1 MALTLSF
8 RRPLLPAIALL
19 LAGVLAPAGAP
30 HAFAAVDTVYVSLSG
45 SDAQGDGSAAKPYRS
60 LTAALQKTPS
70 NAANPKVIKLSS
82 GTFSAATTGEAFP
95 LALRSWMTILGA
107 GRNATI
113 LDAGQALHLFTGQQ
127 IQQAGLAGLC
137 LQNGK
142 ATGAAA
148 AGQGGGVWIKGFTNF
163 TLRNCL
169 IRDNTA
175 AEAGGGLFISKGS
188 GLTVQ
193 NCVLENNRALNGGAM
208 YHDSSS
214 ASLITGTTL
223 QHNRAGN
230 LGGALYIAATAP
242 TIQKCRIRWNGAE
255 QSQQQGGGGIVL
267 SNAVGAVIGGAFE
280 LGNDIHENTGGVQ
293 GSQLFLLDKQ
303 STADARFNFWGAL
316 PDKKVA
322 APTAQINLGNA
333 RNVAI
338 NVAFGTKTFFVAPT
352 GADENNG
359 SAAQPWRTI
368 NYAQSQFFATELDT
382 MRLYLR
388 PGIYGTAST
397 GENFPIRLKS
407 RVSLLGAGQEATFIE
422 GANWL
427 QSELVAAVNVV
438 GARLTAVA
446 LRHAGRGALVARGC
460 ERLLLDSL
468 LVENN
473 QGSRGAGF
481 TIIGGSGNRIAN
493 CLFRGNHS
501 TGSGGALALLGEDTE
516 VVQNVFL
523 NNQAVRGGALAADS
537 GSAAVLEQNDFTG
550 NTAEAGG
557 ALYLAQAR
565 LQVSGNRIR
574 RNHATAGGG
583 AIALDGG
590 SQPVIGASR
599 SRGNDLYGNTTAG
612 QGTQLWRTSPGLTVD
627 ARYNFWGEVPG
638 PGTAVPENEFSLLEY
653 RTLAIRLPRGTRT
666 IYVSPSGDDEATG
679 ATPDA
684 PLRTMTEALQLFFG
698 TPEAPMTLQLLPG
711 QYAPDTNRETFPLA
725 LESHLTLTGAGREQT
740 VISGDGI
747 HRLFEG
753 RKLQQVALRQ
763 MTLRHGKSGQRG
775 GGVLLD
781 SVTTVLIDSC
791 RFQENEAVQGGGLAL
806 RGCKPATIQFTQFD
820 GNQAQLRGGGVH
832 VEGDSVALRNCEFIG
847 NQAVASGGGLY
858 FSKMKLAYLHSNY
871 LADNQAEQGG
881 GAALASGAAQFFR
894 NTIIDNS
901 ATLSGGAL
909 FIAAEA
915 NAVIGG
921 TPENGNDLYGN
932 RAPGNGKALAGP
944 SRPTPNDARYNFFGA
959 RPDEAQVSSLA
970 GFNVSEFRRTS
981 IILPSA
987 ERTLYLS
994 PNGSDDNR
1002 APSAKNPLRTLGRA
1016 LRLFVALP
1024 GDRFTLSLANGVY
1037 SRTSTGE
1044 VLPVRLPSRVV
1055 LAGSHADSVII
1066 HGGEASRLLEVVEA
1080 DSVEIRQLTL
1090 AAGASRAA
1098 EQPAENGAGL
1108 RLENSRAIRLVG
1120 VHLRGNTTPAFGAGL
1135 AGMAVTQLYLS
1146 QCRFTQNR
1154 GSGAALY
1161 LQNSSGE
1168 ILACTIANNHS
1179 PALGSAMY
1187 LDNSS
1192 VQISGCRITQNHTE
1206 ATTLGGAI
1214 YCTGAALPVIGG
1226 ESGRGNDIFGNTG
1239 GNTGRQLLRT
1249 HSTPKIKA
1257 SHNYFGVAQPTE
1269 QEISPLNGFDL
1280 EPTRNVPLAGN
1291 NPPLWVNVAPPVSP
1305 PLAASRQ
1312 DTIRFSAS
1320 AIDTDNDPLSY
1331 TWFVDNFSV
1340 SFAQDFAWVAFFYAE
1355 GRHTVRVEVSDGV
1368 HSISAEWQIDL
1379 AYTAVHEPA
1388 GHLPAQFQLAQVF
1401 PNPLRA
1407 AATPGRIMFQTARQS
1422 VVDLVIYDVMGR
1434 RVRHLLHAE
1443 KPAGVHQAFWEGRD
1457 DNGRPLPA
1465 GVYLLHMNAGSFQ
1478 ATQKLVLV
1486 K

>member
-1 MALTLSF
+1 M
-8 RRPLLPAIALL
+8 PAIVLL
-19 LAGVLAPAGAP
+19 GFVLATAGAP

-60 LTAALQKTPS
+60 LTVALQKTSS

-82 GTFSAATTGEAFP
+82 GTFSAATTGEVFP
-95 LALRSWMTILGA
+95 LALRSWLTILGA
-107 GRNATI
+107 GRNSTI
-113 LDAGQALHLFTGQQ
+113 IDAGQALHIFSGNQ
-127 IQQAGLAGLC
+127 IQQSALVNLC

-142 ATGAAA
+142 AAGAAA

-169 IRDNTA
+169 IRNNTA
-175 AEAGGGLFISKGS
+175 AGAGGGLYLSKGS
-188 GLTVQ
+188 GLLVQ
-193 NCVLENNRALNGGAM
+193 DCLLENNFALNGGAM
-208 YHDSSS
+208 YHDSST
-214 ASLITGTTL
+214 ATLLIGTTV
-223 QHNRAGN
+223 QHNRASN
-230 LGGALYIAATAP
+230 IGGGLYMTATAP
-242 TIQKCRIRWNGAE
+242 TIQKCRIRWNVAE
-255 QSQQQGGGGIVL
+255 QSQQQGAGGIVL
-267 SNAVGAVIGGAFE
+267 ANAVGAVIGGSFE
-280 LGNDIHENTGGVQ
+280 LGNDIHDNIGGVQ

-303 STADARFNFWGAL
+303 STADARFNFWGVL

-322 APTAQINLGNA
+322 APTSQINLSNA

-338 NVAFGTKTFFVAPT
+338 TVAFGTKTFYVAPS
-352 GADENNG
+352 GSDENNG

-388 PGIYGTAST
+388 AGIYGTATT
-397 GENFPIRLKS
+397 GESFPIRLKS
-407 RVSLLGAGQEATFIE
+407 RLSLLGAGQEATIIE
-422 GANWL
+422 GANWS
-427 QSELVAAVNVV
+427 QTELVAAVNVV
-438 GARLTAVA
+438 ATRLTAMT

-473 QGSRGAGF
+473 QGTRGAGIA
-481 TIIGGSGNRIAN
+481 IIGGSGNRIAN

-523 NNQAVRGGALAADS
+523 NNQAVQGGALAADS

-550 NTAEAGG
+550 NSAEVGG
-557 ALYLAQAR
+557 ALYLSQAR
-565 LQVSGNRIR
+565 LQVSSNRIR
-574 RNHATAGGG
+574 QNHATAGGG
-583 AIALDGG
+583 AIALDGS
-590 SQPVIGASR
+590 SQPLIGASR
-599 SRGNDLYGNTTAG
+599 SRGNDIYGNTTAG
-612 QGTQLWRTSPGLTVD
+612 QGSQLWRTSPGLTVD

-638 PGTAVPENEFSLLEY
+638 PGTAVPQNEFSLLEY
-653 RTLAIRLPRGTRT
+653 RNLAIRLPRGTRT
-666 IYVSPSGDDEATG
+666 VYVSPNGDDEASG
-679 ATPDA
+679 ATPQT
-684 PLRTMTEALQLFFG
+684 PLRTISEALNLFFG
-698 TPEAPMTLQLLPG
+698 TADSPMTLQLLPG
-711 QYAPDTNRETFPLA
+711 EYAPDSNRETFPIA
-725 LESHLTLTGAGREQT
+725 LESHLTLTSAGREQT

-753 RKLQQVALRQ
+753 RKLKQVALRHL
-763 MTLRHGKSGQRG
+763 TLRQGKSGQRG

-781 SVTTVLIDSC
+781 SVATVLVDSC
-791 RFQENEAVQGGGLAL
+791 LFQENEAVQGGGLAL
-806 RGCKPATIQFTQFD
+806 RGCNPATIRFTRFD
-820 GNQAQLRGGGVH
+820 KNQATLRGGGLH
-832 VEGDSVALRNCEFIG
+832 VEGDSLVVRNCEFTG
-847 NQAVASGGGLY
+847 NQAISEGGGLY
-858 FSKMKLAYLHSNY
+858 FSKMKLAYLHSNF
-871 LADNQAEQGG
+871 LAGNQAEQGG
-881 GAALASGAAQFFR
+881 GAAVASGTAQFFR
-894 NTIIDNS
+894 NTIIDNQ
-901 ATLSGGAL
+901 ATRSGGAL
-909 FIAAEA
+909 FIAAAA

-921 TPENGNDLYGN
+921 APENGNDLYGN
-932 RAPGNGKALAGP
+932 RAPANGKALAGQAR
-944 SRPTPNDARYNFFGA
+944 STPIEARFNFFGA
-959 RPDEAQVSSLA
+959 YPNEAQVNPLA
-970 GFNVSEFRRTS
+970 SFTVSEFRRTS
-981 IILPSA
+981 IILPSG

-994 PNGSDDNR
+994 PHGTDDNL

-1016 LRLFVALP
+1016 LRLFVSLP
-1024 GDRFTLSLANGVY
+1024 GDRFTLSLASGVY
-1037 SRTSTGE
+1037 SRKSTGE

-1066 HGGEASRLLEVVEA
+1066 NGGDASRLLEVVEA

-1090 AAGASRAA
+1090 AAGASRGAG
-1098 EQPAENGAGL
+1098 QPEENGAGL
-1108 RLENSRAIRLVG
+1108 RLQNSRAIRLVG
-1120 VHLRGNTTPAFGAGL
+1120 VHFRDNTTQAFGAGL

-1168 ILACTIANNHS
+1168 ILACTITNNHS

-1214 YCTGAALPVIGG
+1214 YCTGTTLPVIGG
-1226 ESGRGNDIFGNTG
+1226 EAGRGNDIFGNTG
-1239 GNTGRQLLRT
+1239 GNTGRQMLRT
-1249 HSTPKIKA
+1249 QSAPKIKA
-1257 SHNYFGVAQPTE
+1257 SHNYFGTATPTE
-1269 QEISPLNGFDL
+1269 AEISPLNGFDL
-1280 EPTRNVPLAGN
+1280 EPLRNVPLGSN

-1305 PLAASRQ
+1305 PLVASRQ
-1312 DTIRFSAS
+1312 DTIRFSAD
-1320 AIDTDNDPLSY
+1320 ALDPDNDPLSY

-1368 HSISAEWQIDL
+1368 HAISAEWQIDL
-1379 AYTAVHEPA
+1379 LSTAVRVPA
-1388 GHLPAQFQLAQVF
+1388 GHLPAQFRLAQAF

-1407 AATPGRIMFQTARQS
+1407 AAAPGRIMFQTARQS
-1422 VVDLVIYDVMGR
+1422 VVELVIYDVMGR
-1434 RVRHLLHAE
+1434 RVRRLLHAE
-1443 KPAGVHQAFWEGRD
+1443 KPAGVHQVVWDGRD
-1457 DNGRPLPA
+1457 DNDRLLPA

-1478 ATQKLVLV
+1478 ATQKLVIV